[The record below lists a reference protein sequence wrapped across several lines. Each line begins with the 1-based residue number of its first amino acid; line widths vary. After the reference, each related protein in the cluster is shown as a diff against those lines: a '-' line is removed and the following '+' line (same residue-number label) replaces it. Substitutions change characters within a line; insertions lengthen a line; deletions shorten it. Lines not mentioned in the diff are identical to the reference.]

1 MKTCHI
7 AHGEFRFQSFPIH
20 RFRLVLLETGPAA
33 HEFFP
38 PRGRRWGKA
47 RSARA
52 NPLAPLAGQSLSG
65 LIEITFVQG
74 KSAMSAALEL
84 TKTATAFDLPADPI
98 AQAHDIAPILR
109 AEAAAIEA
117 LGRLTPAVVD
127 ALHARGLYRTLLP
140 RSLNGY
146 GSGLDRFVKVME
158 ILAGADA
165 STAWCV
171 GQASG
176 CSMAAAYVD
185 APVAQEIWGNDPSG
199 VLAWGFQLEG
209 RAKVVP
215 GGYRVTGKWG
225 FGSGGHHATWMG
237 AHCHVELPDGSL
249 LTDDNGT
256 LIERTMLLLQ
266 DQLNWSS
273 TWDVVGLRGTGSDTY
288 TLTDVFVPD
297 AYTLRRDIDAE
308 RRIDDPFFRFTTTNA
323 YACGFAGVS
332 MGIARSMLDALKDLA
347 QTKKPS
353 HTARTLR
360 DSPVMHHLIAEN
372 EAKLRSARA
381 FVLETIRDSWDCIQ
395 RTGAMSTENR
405 VLMRLATTTAIQRA
419 KEVAEFAYHEAGAT
433 AIFSSNPFERKMR
446 DIHASAQ
453 QVQGRTGHIEI
464 CGRYFLGLDPT
475 ARHI

>member
-1 MKTCHI
+1 
-7 AHGEFRFQSFPIH
+7 
-20 RFRLVLLETGPAA
+20 
-33 HEFFP
+33 
-38 PRGRRWGKA
+38 
-47 RSARA
+47 
-52 NPLAPLAGQSLSG
+52 
-65 LIEITFVQG
+65 
-74 KSAMSAALEL
+74 MSAALEQ
-84 TKTATAFDLPADPI
+84 TANIVAPDGDPV
-98 AQAHDIAPILR
+98 AQARDIAPVLL
-109 AEAAAIEA
+109 AEAPQIEA
-117 LGRLTPAVVD
+117 RGELTPAVLD

-146 GSGLDRFVKVME
+146 GAGLDTFVAVME
-158 ILAGADA
+158 ALAGADA

-185 APVAQEIWGNDPSG
+185 APVAREIWGNDPQG

-215 GGYRVTGKWG
+215 GGYQVTGKWG

-249 LTDDNGT
+249 LKDANGA
-256 LIERTMLLLQ
+256 LIERTMLVRQ
-266 DQLNWSS
+266 SQL
-273 TWDVVGLRGTGSDTY
+273 TWLDTWNVVGLRGTGSDSY
-288 TLTDVFVPD
+288 TLTDVFVPE
-297 AYTLRRDIDAE
+297 AYTVRRDIDAE

-332 MGIARSMLDALKDLA
+332 MGIARSMLDSLKALA

-353 HTARTLR
+353 NTARTLR

-372 EAKLRSARA
+372 EATLRSARA
-381 FVLETIRDSWDCIQ
+381 FVLETIAQAADSIQ
-395 RTGAMSTENR
+395 RTGAASTENR

-419 KEVAEFAYHEAGAT
+419 KKVAEFAYHEAGAT
-433 AIFSSNPFERKMR
+433 AIFASNPFERKMR

-453 QVQGRTGHIEI
+453 QVQGRTGHIEV
-464 CGRYFLGLDPT
+464 CGQYFLGLNPT

>member
-1 MKTCHI
+1 
-7 AHGEFRFQSFPIH
+7 
-20 RFRLVLLETGPAA
+20 
-33 HEFFP
+33 
-38 PRGRRWGKA
+38 
-47 RSARA
+47 
-52 NPLAPLAGQSLSG
+52 
-65 LIEITFVQG
+65 
-74 KSAMSAALEL
+74 MSAALEL
-84 TKTATAFDLPADPI
+84 TANTFDPAADPV
-98 AQAHDIAPILR
+98 AQAHAIAPILA
-109 AEAAAIEA
+109 AEAPHIEA
-117 LGRLTPAVVD
+117 LGRLTPAVLD
-127 ALHARGLYRTLLP
+127 AIHAHGLYRTLLP

-146 GSGLDRFVKVME
+146 GVGIDTFVQVME
-158 ILAGADA
+158 VLAGADA

-185 APVAQEIWGNDPSG
+185 APVAREIWGDDPRG

-209 RAKVVP
+209 RAKIVP

-249 LTDDNGT
+249 LKDQNGT
-256 LIERTMLLLQ
+256 LVERTMLVRQ

-273 TWDVVGLRGTGSDTY
+273 TWDVVGLRGTGSDSY
-288 TLTDVFVPD
+288 TLTDVFVPE
-297 AYTLRRDIDAE
+297 AYTVRRDLDAE

-323 YACGFAGVS
+323 YSCGFAGVS

-353 HTARTLR
+353 NTARALR
-360 DSPVMHHLIAEN
+360 DNPVMHHLIAEN

-381 FVLETIRDSWDCIQ
+381 FVLESIREAADGIRQ
-395 RTGAMSTENR
+395 TGAMPTENR
-405 VLMRLATTTAIQRA
+405 VMLRLASTTAIQRA

-433 AIFSSNPFERKMR
+433 AIFTSNPFERKMR

-453 QVQGRTGHIEI
+453 QVQGRTGHIEV
-464 CGRYFLGLDPT
+464 CGQYFLGLNPVG
-475 ARHI
+475 RHI